1 MEINID
7 SAPSPCYLLDEKLIR
22 RNLAIIKDVKDRAEI
37 DIIVAFKGF
46 AMWSAFDIVKEYIN
60 GATASSVYEAVLA
73 NEEMNTKAHTYAP
86 AYSEADM
93 TRLIDLSSHIT
104 FNSMSQLN
112 KYLPQI
118 QKSAN
123 DISVGIRINPEFSE
137 VSTDLYNPCAKG
149 TRLGMTAETTG
160 DILPEGVDGVHFH
173 TLCESDAE
181 DLQKTLAAIEK
192 RFPNTLKKAKW
203 VNMGGGHLMTRE
215 GYNTELLIDT
225 LIQFK
230 ERWDVDIILEPGSAF
245 AWETGYLISTVLD
258 IVSDNGINTAILDV
272 SFTAHMPDCLEMPY
286 KPEILSANSDNSG
299 KYCYRMGGNS
309 CLAGDYIGNWYFD
322 NEIKP
327 GDKII
332 FNDMIHYTM
341 VKTTMFNGIDHPS
354 IAIQDTN
361 GGVRVVRKF
370 SYSDYKIRL
379 S

>member
-1 MEINID
+1 MRINID
-7 SAPSPCYLLDEKLIR
+7 DTPSPSYLLDEKLLR
-22 RNLAIIKDVKDRAEI
+22 RNLALIKDVKDRAGI
-37 DIIVAFKGF
+37 DIILAFKGF
-46 AMWSAFDIVKEYIN
+46 AMWSTFDIVREYIN
-60 GATASSVYEAVLA
+60 GATASSVYEAILA
-73 NEEMNTKAHTYAP
+73 NEEMKTKAHTYAP

-93 TRLIDLSSHIT
+93 SQLIKLSSHIT

-112 KYLPQI
+112 KHLPQI
-118 QKSAN
+118 QKSGN
-123 DISVGIRINPEFSE
+123 NISVGIRINPEFSE
-137 VSTDLYNPCAKG
+137 VTTDLYNPCANG

-160 DILPEGVDGVHFH
+160 DILPDGVDGIHFH

-203 VNMGGGHLMTRE
+203 INMGGGHLMTRE
-215 GYNTELLIDT
+215 GYNIQLLIDT
-225 LIQFK
+225 LIDFK
-230 ERWDVDIILEPGSAF
+230 KRWDVDIILEPGSAF

-258 IVSDNGINTAILDV
+258 IVSDNDINTAILDV

-286 KPEILSANSDNSG
+286 KPVILSANNNDNG

-322 NEIKP
+322 NELNV

-341 VKTTMFNGIDHPS
+341 VKTTMFNGINHPS
-354 IAIQDTN
+354 IAIQDMN
-361 GGVRVVRKF
+361 RDVKVVKKF
-370 SYSDYKIRL
+370 TYTDYKNRM